1 MVRVMSNSILRG
13 NKSED
18 MPDRWLEPENW
29 KQYMRLL
36 EIQRMKSHIPHKC
49 PECHTTLEVDEEQI
63 YCPHCGLITQD
74 STCYHAGRKFTLPH
88 GLKLM

>member
-1 MVRVMSNSILRG
+1 MVRVMSNSIIRG
-13 NKSED
+13 NEKD
-18 MPDRWLEPENW
+18 MPDKWLQPEDW

-36 EIQRMKSHIPHKC
+36 YIEKMLSHIPKKC
-49 PECHTTLEVDEEQI
+49 PDCHHDLIVDEEQI

-74 STCYHAGRKFTLPH
+74 SYNHLAGIPFKLPH